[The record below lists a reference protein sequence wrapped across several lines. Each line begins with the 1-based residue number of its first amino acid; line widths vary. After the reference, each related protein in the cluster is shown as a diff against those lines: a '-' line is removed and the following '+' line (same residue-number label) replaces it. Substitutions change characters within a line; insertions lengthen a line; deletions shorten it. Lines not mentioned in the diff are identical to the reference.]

1 MTQTGYGVSRAY
13 TEGVLKYCV
22 ESGGKNNLLPHSF
35 EACQK
40 VAEGLIDTLQGKRK
54 TYIIDIPIP
63 LEVRLLVRMLDDIH
77 AHIFTYRTCTHLY
90 IYIYIYVPYIY
101 TFIYI
106 YLQHA
111 PHISIYIYFHP
122 PPVVGGLR
130 SEHCPL

>member
-1 MTQTGYGVSRAY
+1 MTQTGYGVSRAH
-13 TEGVLKYCV
+13 TEGVLKHCV

-77 AHIFTYRTCTHLY
+77 AHVFTCRCLR
-90 IYIYIYVPYIY
+90 IREA
-101 TFIYI
+101 
-106 YLQHA
+106 LQEA
-111 PHISIYIYFHP
+111 NRNKANSKFKKFKFKI
-122 PPVVGGLR
+122 
-130 SEHCPL
+130 